1 MEPAMTE
8 QRGDQRPFDQR
19 NYAFELGAIP
29 GKLETLGAGQG
40 EICRRQT

>member
-1 MEPAMTE
+1 MTE
-8 QRGDQRPFDQR
+8 TLKPFDQSS
-19 NYAFELGAIP
+19 YAFELGAVH